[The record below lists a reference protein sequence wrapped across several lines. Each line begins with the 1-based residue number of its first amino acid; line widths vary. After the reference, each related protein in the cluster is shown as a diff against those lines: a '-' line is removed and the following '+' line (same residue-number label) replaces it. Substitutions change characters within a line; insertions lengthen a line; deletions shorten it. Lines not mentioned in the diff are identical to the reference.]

1 MRTIEQK
8 TPLLQRQLFGMK
20 RETLEAKIISYFE
33 FSNDISALIKY
44 LVILMVRNSLVV
56 SDYSFVCRELICDV
70 LLTAE
75 PTDVLREYCAYFKDY
90 FKKSSDWDRVVH
102 RLFRNKK
109 NYYRLSEKARSYK
122 KLLDTP
128 GTEAVNNSELALRII
143 STFEDTSG
151 KKHTLTIADADETRS
166 KADIYKILEIL
177 TTVKLFKTA
186 DGVRRFARI
195 LKAKRPG
202 TKETLN
208 EDEQQVANVQNV
220 KQEVKEKQNV
230 EIIIP
235 VGINPGT
242 FTDEELLAMIQVEH
256 PEVASL
262 ENIRVVFT
270 EPALQSEENDALEAP
285 LSAPLTEP
293 NTSTNVRD
301 DRITSTKSSLA
312 VFDLPAEEA
321 QRPRKRNWLTAR
333 AAYIQ
338 SLFKN
343 GPQKKRE

>member
-8 TPLLQRQLFGMK
+8 KPLLQRQLFGMK

-33 FSNDISALIKY
+33 FSNDTSALIKY

-90 FKKSSDWDRVVH
+90 FKKSGDWDRVVR
-102 RLFRNKK
+102 RLFKNKK

-166 KADIYKILEIL
+166 KADVYKILEIL
-177 TTVKLFKTA
+177 TTVNLFKTA

-202 TKETLN
+202 TKETLK
-208 EDEQQVANVQNV
+208 EDEQQVAEVQNV
-220 KQEVKEKQNV
+220 KQEVKQKQNV
-230 EIIIP
+230 EILVP
-235 VGINPGT
+235 VGIDPGT

-262 ENIRVVFT
+262 ESICVVFT

-285 LSAPLTEP
+285 FSAPLIESNRT
-293 NTSTNVRD
+293 TTVRD
-301 DRITSTKSSLA
+301 NRIASKSSLA
-312 VFDLPAEEA
+312 VSDLPAEEA

-343 GPQKKRE
+343 GPQKKKE